1 MVVTRLSTQ
10 PQTRPVPKVRIERL
24 CWLAVRDR
32 LGRRERR
39 NPVMPAWWVRSMSRV
54 GRGSWRSMPDAEWLG
69 ADLTSKRV
77 ASFGFAV
84 YDVAQE
90 LSVAE
95 RQMLRSTGAVPDW
108 FLPAV
113 HRRRRELR
121 RRRFV

>member
-1 MVVTRLSTQ
+1 MAVTRFSAQ
-10 PQTRPVPKVRIERL
+10 SQARAVPKVRIERL
-24 CWLAVRDR
+24 CWLAVRNQ
-32 LGRRERR
+32 LARRERR
-39 NPVMPAWWVRSMSRV
+39 NPVMPAWWVRSMARA
-54 GRGSWRSMPDAEWLG
+54 GRGSCRSLPDAEWLS

-95 RQMLRSTGAVPDW
+95 RQVLRSTGKVPDW

-113 HRRRRELR
+113 HRRRREMR
-121 RRRFV
+121 RRRFF

>member
-1 MVVTRLSTQ
+1 MVVTRLSAQ
-10 PQTRPVPKVRIERL
+10 PQARTVPKVRIERL

-39 NPVMPAWWVRSMSRV
+39 NPVMPAWWVRSVARV
-54 GRGSWRSMPDAEWLG
+54 GRGSWRSLPDAEWLG

-95 RQMLRSTGAVPDW
+95 RQVLRSTGEVPDW

-121 RRRFV
+121 RRRLF